1 MATHDYDI
9 ANQTAPAFRT
19 DLNNVLAA
27 IVTNNSSPTA
37 PSTTFANMWWMD
49 TTNNYL
55 RIRDKNNANW
65 IIVAEMDVSNSRVK
79 LISDSLQAAS
89 GGGIDIKNSS
99 GTTII
104 DLNVASEATAKA
116 GTNNTEL
123 MTPLRVKQAAATP
136 TGVVL
141 PYGGTSAPSD
151 FLLCHGQSLSTSTY
165 ADLHGVIGYTYGG
178 SGSTFK
184 VPDIRGRVVA
194 GQDDMGGSS
203 ANRLTG
209 QTGGLNG
216 DILGGT
222 GGSQTHTLTEAQM
235 PAHRHLIFSNNTASG
250 TFGNSNLNSSNS
262 AARQNNG
269 LGEGD
274 EKYSMMNGSAD
285 ASVGRSQQKGS
296 SQAHNNVQP
305 TIILN
310 YIIKT

>member
-9 ANQTAPAFRT
+9 ANQSAPAFRS
-19 DLNNVLAA
+19 DLNNVLSA
-27 IVTNNSSPTA
+27 IVSNNSSATE
-37 PSTTFANMWWMD
+37 PSTKFANMWWMD
-49 TTNNYL
+49 TANNYL
-55 RIRDKNNANW
+55 KIRDKNNSSW
-65 IIVAEMDVSNSRVK
+65 IIVAEMDVTNSRVK

-89 GGGIDIKNSS
+89 AGGIDIKNSS

-136 TGVVL
+136 TGVIL
-141 PYGGTSAPSD
+141 PYGGTSAPTD
-151 FLLCHGQSLSTSTY
+151 FLLCHGQSISTSTY

-178 SGSTFK
+178 SGSSFNL
-184 VPDIRGRVVA
+184 PDIRGRVVA

-203 ANRLTG
+203 ANRLTA

-216 DILGGT
+216 DTLGAT
-222 GGSQTHTLTEAQM
+222 GGSETHTLTTAQM
-235 PAHRHLIFSNNTASG
+235 PSHNHTGVVQQREDFNPTTGTTTQTPLGFGDTRGGGRASASPLTINNTG
-250 TFGNSNLNSSNS
+250 G
-262 AARQNNG
+262 G
-269 LGEGD
+269 
-274 EKYSMMNGSAD
+274 
-285 ASVGRSQQKGS
+285 
-296 SQAHNNVQP
+296 QAHNNVQP